1 MDYLNIDPEE
11 KVFILTES
19 TFEDKNSRNKLMEIF
34 FESFT
39 VEKLALI
46 NDAIASLYS
55 FRKTNN
61 KKFNIK
67 NMNALLVD
75 TGHL

>member
-1 MDYLNIDPEE
+1 MFLSNVFVNYLNIDPEE
-11 KVFILTES
+11 KVFILSES
-19 TFEDKNSRNKLMEIF
+19 AFEDKNSRYKLMEIF

-55 FRKTNN
+55 Y
-61 KKFNIK
+61 KKAEK
-67 NMNALLVD
+67 K
-75 TGHL
+75 

>member
-1 MDYLNIDPEE
+1 MEYLGIDPEE

-19 TFEDKNSRNKLMEIF
+19 AFEDKNSRNKIMEIF

-55 FRKTNN
+55 FRKNEN
-61 KKFNIK
+61 KDFNIK
-67 NMNALLVD
+67 NMNSLLVE